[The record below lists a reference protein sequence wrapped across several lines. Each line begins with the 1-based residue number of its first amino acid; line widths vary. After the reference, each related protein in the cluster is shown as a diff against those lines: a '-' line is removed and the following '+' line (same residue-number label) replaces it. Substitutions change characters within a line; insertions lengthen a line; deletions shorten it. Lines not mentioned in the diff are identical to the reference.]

1 MTKRSKKKATPRK
14 QPADGTGAAIDA
26 KRAKAYFDME
36 PHLCDCVKMG
46 RIASQL
52 FDNPDSELYDFAVD
66 RLAEMLED
74 LRKRYYALDFS
85 L

>member
-1 MTKRSKKKATPRK
+1 MVKEKKNKAARK
-14 QPADGTGAAIDA
+14 QPADGTGATIDA

>member
-1 MTKRSKKKATPRK
+1 
-14 QPADGTGAAIDA
+14 
-26 KRAKAYFDME
+26 
-36 PHLCDCVKMG
+36 VKMG